1 MSGEPAA
8 LTIKMSAD
16 KMMSTADNI
25 VEFKV
30 DIVDK
35 DGVHVYGANN
45 TLKFHVEGPATL
57 VGPDVYISDRN
68 KHEEYEGTMY
78 IDAPVINPHPRR
90 RQDGTV
96 TDQPPRATGLKP
108 ASATVEVVGLC
119 RSLTAAGHHRTPPE
133 PGGRQPVAV
142 NASQANFVPA
152 PEEMH
157 LFPGE
162 VSFPIA
168 RQQDFRTLTQAFV
181 REQNP
186 GIDTSTPEFR
196 YMLDAFST
204 ILASTAHY
212 AGDRGYIVA
221 DDYNFIAG
229 QFNVSRAITKH
240 LASKQLPKAY
250 VDYMTNYYAKMI
262 VRDGKDMNYLAVCEL
277 IDRIPEGGEAVW
289 TGRKSSR
296 EGTAHRR
303 GHGPE
308 SHRGARSP
316 RAGHAGQ
323 GRPEARPTNSSRPST
338 RR

>member
-1 MSGEPAA
+1 M
-8 LTIKMSAD
+8 
-16 KMMSTADNI
+16 
-25 VEFKV
+25 
-30 DIVDK
+30 
-35 DGVHVYGANN
+35 
-45 TLKFHVEGPATL
+45 
-57 VGPDVYISDRN
+57 
-68 KHEEYEGTMY
+68 
-78 IDAPVINPHPRR
+78 
-90 RQDGTV
+90 
-96 TDQPPRATGLKP
+96 
-108 ASATVEVVGLC
+108 
-119 RSLTAAGHHRTPPE
+119 
-133 PGGRQPVAV
+133 
-142 NASQANFVPA
+142 PA

-289 TGRKSSR
+289 TGEKSAAKGLR
-296 EGTAHRR
+296 TVEGTDLKAI
-303 GHGPE
+303 
-308 SHRGARSP
+308 A
-316 RAGHAGQ
+316 ALV
-323 GRPEARPTNSSRPST
+323 RPELGTLDKDAQKRAYKLITAINPSVTFKSIRNKKTKTRTDSYTVKPNSVVLIPEFKALTSKKFPDKKL
-338 RR
+338 